1 MRRTVTI
8 GALAG
13 LLSAGMLDG
22 ALAQAMDGAR
32 PIRVAHAGGEAA
44 GPDGRRGPR
53 GEDAKALADAR
64 VAALHAGLALSP
76 DQEKL
81 WPPVENALRN
91 LATLDRTQREARRE
105 RGTDPMAQDAPDAI
119 RARAD
124 ALGARAEALRKLAD
138 ASQPLY
144 ATLDDGQKRRAA
156 LLSQPMGRHHHGP
169 HRHRRDD

>member
-1 MRRTVTI
+1 M
-8 GALAG
+8 
-13 LLSAGMLDG
+13 
-22 ALAQAMDGAR
+22 
-32 PIRVAHAGGEAA
+32 
-44 GPDGRRGPR
+44 
-53 GEDAKALADAR
+53 
-64 VAALHAGLALSP
+64 AALHAGLALSP

-119 RARAD
+119 RDRAD

>member
-22 ALAQAMDGAR
+22 VLAQTMDGTQ
-32 PIRVAHAGGEAA
+32 PIRVAHAGSRAD

-53 GEDAKALADAR
+53 GEDAKAFAEAR
-64 VAALHAGLALSP
+64 VAALHAGLALTP

-81 WPPVENALRN
+81 WPPVAEALRD

-105 RGTDPMAQDAPDAI
+105 RGHDPVAQDAPDAI

-124 ALGARAEALRKLAD
+124 ALDARANALRKLAD

-144 ATLDDGQKRRAA
+144 ATLDEAQKQRAA
-156 LLSQPMGRHHHGP
+156 LLSRPGGGPHGPNRHH
-169 HRHRRDD
+169 RDD